1 MSGAGHDSSLEGKV
15 RRLESD
21 KESLMLQVSVLTD
34 QVEAQGDKI
43 SDLLKSMHDSKG
55 KLKTTERMLRS
66 VSTRYRCQHAPG
78 MGYLLLLPLL
88 MLMLSSSD
96 QFSL

>member
-1 MSGAGHDSSLEGKV
+1 MSGAGHDPSLEDKV

-43 SDLLKSMHDSKG
+43 GDMLKNMEESKG
-55 KLKTTERMLRS
+55 KLRNTERMLQS
-66 VSTRYRCQHAPG
+66 VSTRVKMSARAWGGHSAATTPAA
-78 MGYLLLLPLL
+78 L
-88 MLMLSSSD
+88 
-96 QFSL
+96 

>member
-1 MSGAGHDSSLEGKV
+1 MSGTGGHDPSLEDKV

-43 SDLLKSMHDSKG
+43 SDLLKNMQDSKG
-55 KLKTTERMLRS
+55 KLKTTERMLQS
-66 VSTRYRCQHAPG
+66 VSTRYRCQHACARDG
-78 MGYLLLLPLL
+78 ILCTDAAVL
-88 MLMLSSSD
+88 
-96 QFSL
+96 